1 MECGFQGPWP
11 IMAQVA
17 QGKLSSFLTLSEC
30 LACLLGCEVGMVCKA
45 FPTLK
50 LNGGFLFFERLTGS
64 PQASLEPSVLPQ
76 GWKIGKQFLSKG
88 VLQALEDIISTL
100 HIQDTDGEEH

>member
-17 QGKLSSFLTLSEC
+17 QGKLSRFLTLSER
-30 LACLLGCEVGMVCKA
+30 LACLLGCEASMASKA

-50 LNGGFLFFERLTGS
+50 LNGGFLFFLKGS
-64 PQASLEPSVLPQ
+64 QVLHRQ
-76 GWKIGKQFLSKG
+76 VWNHLFYYKAGK
-88 VLQALEDIISTL
+88 
-100 HIQDTDGEEH
+100 